1 MTAPWQGAAARKA
14 GGRPNVRAI
23 PAIAAGLVAG
33 LALLLA
39 VTGPARAE
47 DLPAAGRPGVEDVR
61 LLEGWQQRDGSRMAA
76 IEIRL
81 KPGWHT
87 YWRIPGEAGIAPEVD
102 WSGSR
107 NLASVAY
114 RWPRPEV
121 FEQFGLTSFGH
132 SGRLVLPVVLTATD
146 PAQPIEARARID
158 FGACNEICTP
168 AAVEVS
174 ARLVPGAPPA
184 GRAVIAAALATAP
197 LGAAAAGITG
207 TACRLVPEAAG
218 PVLRTDVTFD
228 ADVRPFGHAIFESA
242 GRPVGLGAGSV
253 QGRTVRAE
261 ARLRPGATIDRS
273 TLRLTLVGDG
283 QAVEVVGCAG

>member
-87 YWRIPGEAGIAPEVD
+87 YWRIPGEAGIAPE
-102 WSGSR
+102 
-107 NLASVAY
+107 
-114 RWPRPEV
+114 
-121 FEQFGLTSFGH
+121 Q
-132 SGRLVLPVVLTATD
+132 
-146 PAQPIEARARID
+146 
-158 FGACNEICTP
+158 
-168 AAVEVS
+168 
-174 ARLVPGAPPA
+174 VPGAA
-184 GRAVIAAALATAP
+184 HAA
-197 LGAAAAGITG
+197 
-207 TACRLVPEAAG
+207 
-218 PVLRTDVTFD
+218 
-228 ADVRPFGHAIFESA
+228 
-242 GRPVGLGAGSV
+242 
-253 QGRTVRAE
+253 
-261 ARLRPGATIDRS
+261 
-273 TLRLTLVGDG
+273 
-283 QAVEVVGCAG
+283 EVVGRAAASAKRGRRAPAS